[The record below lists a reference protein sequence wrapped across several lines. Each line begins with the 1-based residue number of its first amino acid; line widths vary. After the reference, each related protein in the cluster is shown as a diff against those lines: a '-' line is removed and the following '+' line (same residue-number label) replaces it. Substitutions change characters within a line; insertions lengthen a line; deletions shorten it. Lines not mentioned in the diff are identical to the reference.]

1 MRLKRRL
8 AQVLFRI
15 SRHAPASRLFEAYS
29 QTQGRE
35 LSMLRFVRG
44 TVRMDGAMSLLDN
57 GVANGDE
64 VCHHG

>member
-1 MRLKRRL
+1 MQTCSHD

-35 LSMLRFVRG
+35 LSMLRFVHE
-44 TVRMDGAMSLLDN
+44 TVRMDGAKSLLDN
-57 GVANGDE
+57 GVADGGE
-64 VCHHG
+64 VRRPE